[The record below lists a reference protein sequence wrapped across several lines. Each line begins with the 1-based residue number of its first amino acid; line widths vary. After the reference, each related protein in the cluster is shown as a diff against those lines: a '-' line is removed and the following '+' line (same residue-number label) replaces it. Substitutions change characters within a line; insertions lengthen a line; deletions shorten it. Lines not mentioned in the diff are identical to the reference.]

1 MGIPIVSLG
10 WMTTDRPTRARDS
23 EWQWHQLGQ
32 AGPYANCTSPQTDN
46 NARTPALSFLQAR
59 CPSCHPTNSIKALKA
74 QVHVLRQPNCRPV
87 SDTVMQDQ
95 CQILPHLILYPI
107 ILYLCFELSYPYLP
121 SPRRGEEGPRESAP
135 SVVDIDQSVCMH

>member
-23 EWQWHQLGQ
+23 EWQWHQLGHMQ
-32 AGPYANCTSPQTDN
+32 IAPRLRQITMPGPQHSV
-46 NARTPALSFLQAR
+46 FLQAR
-59 CPSCHPTNSIKALKA
+59 CPSCRSTNSITALKA

-95 CQILPHLILYPI
+95 CQILSRVILYPI
-107 ILYLCFELSYPYLP
+107 RLYLCFELSYPYLP